1 MKNLNLRF
9 KLIESI
15 VKNKDKLL
23 IYSLILNSLLFI
35 VSFFVSTENVQI
47 ISIFSIWVTGIIY
60 CLFNIYERILGLVFL
75 SAFYNFLIGRGI
87 LILLGIY
94 DEPYKFTLEESIKGQ
109 RLILFSIYIFVYSYI
124 IINKYFEKRKNNKID
139 NIQKLKEEK
148 NNTNI
153 VKKEEQRK
161 KIQKLSKT
169 IFYITYVF
177 LILNVLLTIRYVLKE
192 GYTSLYVGSYRKT
205 NFILSKIG
213 DFAPIMF
220 LAFLSTMPAKKQIA
234 FPLFL
239 YMIYLVLTIG
249 VGARFDFVIGVL
261 IVFVYIVLRN
271 VMGKKE
277 ENKWFKL
284 KYLKYLFILG
294 IIAVIL
300 LSAFNTIRF
309 GEELKDT
316 NKTPVK
322 LFTKFSYDQGISA
335 NMSKRIFKYEKLIP
349 KDRYYSLCSLQTY
362 GELVTSRLKRQK
374 PIPSSSEEKAIKTAT
389 LSDRIS
395 YIMFTDDYLLGNG
408 TGTSYIA
415 EVFFDFGYIGLV
427 IINVLY
433 AFLLVLSRKMLEK
446 GVVPFIV
453 GIAIFSTLLKVPR
466 SSTDELVIKVINPMI
481 WLSVFILL
489 VITKTKLYNLYDK
502 IMAILLKPFNNIY
515 QRYIKDI
522 YKSK

>member
-9 KLIESI
+9 KLIEGI

-23 IYSLILNSLLFI
+23 IYSLILNSLLL
-35 VSFFVSTENVQI
+35 VLSFFIGKEDIQVV
-47 ISIFSIWVTGIIY
+47 SIFSIWLTGIIY
-60 CLFNIYERILGLVFL
+60 CVFNIYERILGLVFL
-75 SAFYNFLIGRGI
+75 SAFYNFLIGRGL

-94 DEPYKFTLEESIKGQ
+94 NEPYSFTNEESIKGK

-124 IINKYFEKRKNNKID
+124 LINKYFEKRKIKKIND
-139 NIQKLKEEK
+139 KQELKEEEFK
-148 NNTNI
+148 I
-153 VKKEEQRK
+153 SKKEEQRK

-220 LAFLSTMPAKKQIA
+220 LAFLSTMPTKKQIA

-271 VMGKKE
+271 VIGKKE

-294 IIAVIL
+294 VIAIIL

-349 KDRYYSLCSLQTY
+349 KDRYYSLCSVQTY
-362 GELVTSRLKRQK
+362 RELVTSRLKRQK

-415 EVFFDFGYIGLV
+415 EVFFDFGYIGLM
-427 IINVLY
+427 IINMLY
-433 AFLLVLSRKMLEK
+433 ALLLVLSRKMLEK

-466 SSTDELVIKVINPMI
+466 SSTDEFVIKVINPMI

-489 VITKTKLYNLYDK
+489 VITKTKLYNLYAK
-502 IMAILLKPFNNIY
+502 IMEILLKPFKKIY
-515 QRYIKDI
+515 GRYIK
-522 YKSK
+522 K

>member
-1 MKNLNLRF
+1 MKNQNLKF
-9 KLIESI
+9 KFIDRITKS
-15 VKNKDKLL
+15 KDKLL
-23 IYSLILNSLLFI
+23 IYSLLLNSLLL
-35 VSFFVSTENVQI
+35 VLSFFIGKEDIQVV
-47 ISIFSIWVTGIIY
+47 SIFSIWLTGIIY

-75 SAFYNFLIGRGI
+75 SAFYNFLIGRGL

-94 DEPYKFTLEESIKGQ
+94 NEPYSFTNEESIKGQ

-124 IINKYFEKRKNNKID
+124 IINKYFEKRKNNRD
-139 NIQKLKEEK
+139 
-148 NNTNI
+148 T
-153 VKKEEQRK
+153 VPKKELELEQKEKQRI
-161 KIQKLSKT
+161 KIQKLSRT

-220 LAFLSTMPAKKQIA
+220 LAFLSTMPSKKQIA

-271 VMGKKE
+271 VIGKKE

-284 KYLKYLFILG
+284 KYLKYLLILG

-309 GEELKDT
+309 GEELKDS

-415 EVFFDFGYIGLV
+415 EVFFDFGYIGLM
-427 IINVLY
+427 IINMLY
-433 AFLLVLSRKMLEK
+433 ALLLVLSRKMLEK

-466 SSTDELVIKVINPMI
+466 SSTDEFVIKVINPMI

-489 VITKTKLYNLYDK
+489 VITKTKLYNLYAK
-502 IMAILLKPFNNIY
+502 IMEILLKPFKKIY
-515 QRYIKDI
+515 GKYIK
-522 YKSK
+522 K